1 MTSRRTV
8 AVLTLAPV
16 AVFFVSLFVG
26 RFVIAPADVARIL
39 WAQFFPISHDWP
51 ASVETI
57 VMQIRLPR
65 SIMAMFVG
73 AGLAASGAAYQGMF
87 RNPLVSPD
95 ILGVTA
101 ASGFGAAL
109 ALLLSRNAV
118 ELQLIAFAFGLV
130 GVLLTYLLARVYR
143 ATPVL
148 MLVLSGVV
156 VGAFFSALLSGTKY
170 VADPESKLP
179 AITYWLLG
187 SLNATSTRS
196 LAMALPPI
204 IVGGAGLTLVRWQ
217 LNVLAMGDEEARS
230 LGIRTELLKGIVIAC
245 TTLITAACV
254 SVCGIVGWVGLVV
267 PHLGRMLVG
276 PDHRALLP
284 ATLSIGATYLLF
296 IDCVARSA
304 VSTEIP
310 LGILTAMIGAP
321 FFGYLLRKTRG
332 SWQ

>member
-1 MTSRRTV
+1 MTPRRTV

-39 WAQFFPISHDWP
+39 WAQFFPSPHAWP

-101 ASGFGAAL
+101 AAGFGAAL

-118 ELQLIAFAFGLV
+118 ELQLIAFAFGLL

-143 ATPVL
+143 TTPVL

-204 IVGGAGLTLVRWQ
+204 IVGGIGLILVRWQ

-304 VSTEIP
+304 VATEIP
-310 LGILTAMIGAP
+310 LGILTAMVGAP

>member
-1 MTSRRTV
+1 MMTRRTV

-16 AVFFVSLFVG
+16 AVFFASLLVG

-39 WAQFFPISHDWP
+39 WSQLFPIEHDWS

-101 ASGFGAAL
+101 AAGFGAAL
-109 ALLLSRNAV
+109 ALLLSKNAV
-118 ELQLIAFAFGLV
+118 ELQLIAFAFGIV

-156 VGAFFSALLSGTKY
+156 VAAFFSALLSGTKY

-204 IVGGAGLTLVRWQ
+204 AVGGMGLMLVRWQ

-267 PHLGRMLVG
+267 PHLGRMLLG

-304 VSTEIP
+304 VATEIP